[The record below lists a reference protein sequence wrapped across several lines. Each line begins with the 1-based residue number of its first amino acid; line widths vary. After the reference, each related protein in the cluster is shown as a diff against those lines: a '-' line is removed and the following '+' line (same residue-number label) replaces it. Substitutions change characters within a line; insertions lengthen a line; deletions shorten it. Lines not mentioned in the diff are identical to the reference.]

1 MKLDE
6 FLKKE
11 TALEL
16 SNKTNINEMAPIL
29 DVDGVK
35 KVSDLDYHFFKD
47 SHIYISKHERYAKMT
62 THKHSFVEINYM
74 YSGSCIQYVNNK
86 KVVLTKGQLLIM
98 DKDAIHSIECLNKDD
113 ILINILI
120 EDNSIST
127 KILKDI
133 VKSHSLIYEFLDSA
147 ASNQHDHNQYL
158 VLETQN
164 NSNVQRL
171 VESITKEYYFND
183 QYSQGII
190 KASLSLLFIELSRQ
204 LENQTIQH
212 SLGKDQQ
219 IYEILRYIDNHYQDI
234 TLEKLASAFNYNK
247 NYISNKLKEFTNK
260 SFKQLLD
267 EKRLSMAIYYLK
279 EDELSIENIAY
290 KIGYESPSAFYKLF
304 KKYYS
309 ITPFQYKKNGF

>member
-16 SNKTNINEMAPIL
+16 SNKRNKNEMVPIL

-35 KVSDLDYHFFKD
+35 KVSDLDYHFFRD

-74 YSGSCIQYVNNK
+74 YSGSCIQYVNNQ

-98 DKDAIHSIECLNKDD
+98 DKDAVHSIERLNQDD

-127 KILKDI
+127 QILKDI
-133 VKSHSLIYEFLDSA
+133 VKSHSLIYEFLDST

-158 VLETQN
+158 VLET
-164 NSNVQRL
+164 
-171 VESITKEYYFND
+171 
-183 QYSQGII
+183 
-190 KASLSLLFIELSRQ
+190 
-204 LENQTIQH
+204 
-212 SLGKDQQ
+212 
-219 IYEILRYIDNHYQDI
+219 
-234 TLEKLASAFNYNK
+234 
-247 NYISNKLKEFTNK
+247 
-260 SFKQLLD
+260 
-267 EKRLSMAIYYLK
+267 
-279 EDELSIENIAY
+279 
-290 KIGYESPSAFYKLF
+290 
-304 KKYYS
+304 
-309 ITPFQYKKNGF
+309 